1 MSDDLRTGM
10 SSDSDSIS
18 SADSMDAL
26 LGLLKDDFT
35 VLPVTSGHKAFAPAL
50 AALSSTKPHQQGH
63 RHNRDV
69 GSGPMS
75 LASLTLAGS
84 LTQTLRS
91 KAEVLGS
98 PQAAAP
104 LQGSQSV
111 GYTGGLSKRERRQEK
126 APEIDYDVKLKAP
139 TEANLAALD
148 SSLEGASPFA
158 SGTQAPATTPVKP
171 FPEGNEPWSRLSTSG
186 RRASR
191 PLQPVAASR
200 PLQPVAASRPL
211 QPVAASSCN
220 EMGTAYFN
228 GNYVPEGDSLAS
240 DQAGSVQQ
248 GSIFQVCTMEGMH
261 VLLTRV

>member
-26 LGLLKDDFT
+26 LGLLKDDCT

-69 GSGPMS
+69 GSGPVS

-111 GYTGGLSKRERRQEK
+111 GYSGGRSNRERRQDK
-126 APEIDYDVKLKAP
+126 APEIDYAVKLKVP

-158 SGTQAPATTPVKP
+158 SGTQAPATTPAKP

-191 PLQPVAASR
+191 PLQPVAAS
-200 PLQPVAASRPL
+200 
-211 QPVAASSCN
+211 SCN
-220 EMGTAYFN
+220 EMGIAHFN
-228 GNYVPEGDSLAS
+228 GNHVPEGDSLAS

-248 GSIFQVCTMEGMH
+248 GSIFQVCIMEGMH
-261 VLLTRV
+261 GLLRRV